1 MPELFACPSCRGALT
16 REPDSLRCACA
27 AWPVVEGIPIFTPWA
42 KNRAFTLEQV
52 LARHLPPVEGLP
64 AKILRRLF
72 PGTGRIRAAVSNRD
86 ATFLDL
92 AAALGRTGDLDY
104 FRSRFSDLSY
114 LSSAALLTP
123 LTQGPV

>member
-1 MPELFACPSCRGALT
+1 MPELFACPSCRGPLT
-16 REPDSLRCACA
+16 RDSAALRCACA

-42 KNRAFTLEQV
+42 KNRRFSLEQV
-52 LARHLPPVEGLP
+52 LARHLPPVDGLP

-72 PGTGRIRAAVSNRD
+72 PGTGKIYRAVSNRD

-92 AAALGRTGDLDY
+92 AAALDRTGDLDY
-104 FRSRFSDLSY
+104 FRYRFSDLSY

-123 LTQGPV
+123 L